1 MVPKGATLPYLTIPR
16 PASGIHLTGK
26 LPAMPRPPA
35 GGGGSDGPQRDPA
48 DAARTDGTILLL
60 SSPDPLALQMAELVD
75 DLDEWLTRGDFLPD
89 SWAPSTT
96 HA

>member
-1 MVPKGATLPYLTIPR
+1 MDPNETLRMLRALT
-16 PASGIHLTGK
+16 A
-26 LPAMPRPPA
+26 
-35 GGGGSDGPQRDPA
+35 
-48 DAARTDGTILLL
+48 TILLL